1 MEEQLNSIALLAQD
15 QNEFKKLVIQF
26 EKQVFNLCAYLLN
39 NKFDAE
45 DVTQEV
51 FISIFQ
57 SLPQFKGDAKLSTWI
72 YRITINKSLDFIKAK
87 KTKKRFAFITNL
99 FFEDSNEVKH
109 DKANFNHPGVEL
121 ENKEAVEKIF
131 HEINQLPTNQK
142 TVIILSRIEQKS
154 QAEVAEIM
162 NLSIKAVESLYQR
175 AKQNLSKKLNN

>member
-1 MEEQLNSIALLAQD
+1 MNLEDIYRDHKKMVYNLALQYTQNIEDAEEVAQDVFVSIYNSID
-15 QNEFKKLVIQF
+15 
-26 EKQVFNLCAYLLN
+26 
-39 NKFDAE
+39 KFQAN
-45 DVTQEV
+45 
-51 FISIFQ
+51 S
-57 SLPQFKGDAKLSTWI
+57 KLSTWI

-162 NLSIKAVESLYQR
+162 NLSIKAAESLYQR

>member
-1 MEEQLNSIALLAQD
+1 MVYNLALQYTQNIEDAEEVAQDVFVSIYNSID
-15 QNEFKKLVIQF
+15 
-26 EKQVFNLCAYLLN
+26 
-39 NKFDAE
+39 KFQAN
-45 DVTQEV
+45 
-51 FISIFQ
+51 S
-57 SLPQFKGDAKLSTWI
+57 KLSTWI

-154 QAEVAEIM
+154 QAEEAEIM
-162 NLSIKAVESLYQR
+162 NLSIKAAESLYQR

>member
-1 MEEQLNSIALLAQD
+1 MVYNLALQYTQNIEDAEEVAQDVFVSIYNSID
-15 QNEFKKLVIQF
+15 
-26 EKQVFNLCAYLLN
+26 
-39 NKFDAE
+39 KFQAN
-45 DVTQEV
+45 
-51 FISIFQ
+51 S
-57 SLPQFKGDAKLSTWI
+57 KLSTWI

-162 NLSIKAVESLYQR
+162 NLSIKDVESLYQR

>member
-1 MEEQLNSIALLAQD
+1 MVYNLALQYTQNIEDTEEVAQDVFVSIYNSID
-15 QNEFKKLVIQF
+15 
-26 EKQVFNLCAYLLN
+26 
-39 NKFDAE
+39 KFQAN
-45 DVTQEV
+45 
-51 FISIFQ
+51 S
-57 SLPQFKGDAKLSTWI
+57 KLSTWI

-162 NLSIKAVESLYQR
+162 NLSIKAAESLYQR

>member
-1 MEEQLNSIALLAQD
+1 MVYNLALQYTQNIEDTEEVAQDVFVSIYNSID
-15 QNEFKKLVIQF
+15 
-26 EKQVFNLCAYLLN
+26 
-39 NKFDAE
+39 KFQAN
-45 DVTQEV
+45 
-51 FISIFQ
+51 S
-57 SLPQFKGDAKLSTWI
+57 KLSTWI

>member
-1 MEEQLNSIALLAQD
+1 MNLEDIYRDHKKMVYNLALQYTQNIEDTEEVAQDVFVSIYNSID
-15 QNEFKKLVIQF
+15 
-26 EKQVFNLCAYLLN
+26 
-39 NKFDAE
+39 KFQAN
-45 DVTQEV
+45 
-51 FISIFQ
+51 S
-57 SLPQFKGDAKLSTWI
+57 KLSTWI

-162 NLSIKAVESLYQR
+162 NLSIKAAESLYQR

>member
-1 MEEQLNSIALLAQD
+1 MNLEDIYRDHKKMVYNLALQYTQNIEDTEEVAQDVFVSIYNSID
-15 QNEFKKLVIQF
+15 
-26 EKQVFNLCAYLLN
+26 
-39 NKFDAE
+39 KFQAN
-45 DVTQEV
+45 
-51 FISIFQ
+51 S
-57 SLPQFKGDAKLSTWI
+57 KLSTWI

>member
-1 MEEQLNSIALLAQD
+1 MVYNLALQYTQNIEDAEEVAQDVFVSIYNSID
-15 QNEFKKLVIQF
+15 
-26 EKQVFNLCAYLLN
+26 
-39 NKFDAE
+39 KFQAN
-45 DVTQEV
+45 
-51 FISIFQ
+51 S
-57 SLPQFKGDAKLSTWI
+57 KLSTWI

-162 NLSIKAVESLYQR
+162 NLSIKAAESLYQR

>member
-1 MEEQLNSIALLAQD
+1 MNLEDIYRDHKKMVYNLALQYTQNIEDAEEVAQDVFVSIYNSID
-15 QNEFKKLVIQF
+15 
-26 EKQVFNLCAYLLN
+26 
-39 NKFDAE
+39 KFQAN
-45 DVTQEV
+45 
-51 FISIFQ
+51 S
-57 SLPQFKGDAKLSTWI
+57 KLSTWI

-142 TVIILSRIEQKS
+142 TVIILSRTEQKS

-162 NLSIKAVESLYQR
+162 NLSIKAAESLYQR

>member
-1 MEEQLNSIALLAQD
+1 MNLEDIYRDHKKMVYNLALQYTQNIEDAEEVAQDVFVSIYNSID
-15 QNEFKKLVIQF
+15 
-26 EKQVFNLCAYLLN
+26 
-39 NKFDAE
+39 KFQAN
-45 DVTQEV
+45 
-51 FISIFQ
+51 S
-57 SLPQFKGDAKLSTWI
+57 KLSTWI

-162 NLSIKAVESLYQR
+162 NLSIKAAESLYQR
-175 AKQNLSKKLNN
+175 EFIKKT

>member
-1 MEEQLNSIALLAQD
+1 MVYNLALQYTQNIEDAEEVAQDVFVSIYNSID
-15 QNEFKKLVIQF
+15 
-26 EKQVFNLCAYLLN
+26 
-39 NKFDAE
+39 KFQAN
-45 DVTQEV
+45 
-51 FISIFQ
+51 S
-57 SLPQFKGDAKLSTWI
+57 KLSTWI

>member
-1 MEEQLNSIALLAQD
+1 MNLEDIYRDHKKMVYNLALQYTQNIEDAEEVAQDVFVSIYNSID
-15 QNEFKKLVIQF
+15 
-26 EKQVFNLCAYLLN
+26 
-39 NKFDAE
+39 KFQAN
-45 DVTQEV
+45 
-51 FISIFQ
+51 S
-57 SLPQFKGDAKLSTWI
+57 KLSTWI

-131 HEINQLPTNQK
+131 H
-142 TVIILSRIEQKS
+142 V
-154 QAEVAEIM
+154 M
-162 NLSIKAVESLYQR
+162 NLSIKAAESLYQR

>member
-1 MEEQLNSIALLAQD
+1 MNLEDIYRDHKKMVYNLALQYTQNIEDAEEVAQDVFVSIYNSID
-15 QNEFKKLVIQF
+15 
-26 EKQVFNLCAYLLN
+26 
-39 NKFDAE
+39 KFQAN
-45 DVTQEV
+45 
-51 FISIFQ
+51 S
-57 SLPQFKGDAKLSTWI
+57 KLSTWI